1 MPRTKRKA
9 TRIGEINRGLELGV
23 ELIRTVESFI
33 AAVRVPRESL
43 TAEPPQL
50 ELSPYEIL
58 GVPPSASE
66 KEVKHR
72 YRELMRMFHTDRGSG
87 SDSMAKK
94 INQAYDAIKRE
105 RGWR

>member
-1 MPRTKRKA
+1 MPRTKRKKSV
-9 TRIGEINRGLELGV
+9 ISEINQGLELGV
-23 ELIRTVESFI
+23 ELIRTVESII
-33 AAVRVPRESL
+33 ASVRAPRESL

-50 ELSPYEIL
+50 ELSPYETL
-58 GVPPSASE
+58 GVPTSAGE

-72 YRELMRMFHTDRGSG
+72 YRELMRMFHSDRGSG

-94 INQAYDAIKRE
+94 INESYAAIKRE